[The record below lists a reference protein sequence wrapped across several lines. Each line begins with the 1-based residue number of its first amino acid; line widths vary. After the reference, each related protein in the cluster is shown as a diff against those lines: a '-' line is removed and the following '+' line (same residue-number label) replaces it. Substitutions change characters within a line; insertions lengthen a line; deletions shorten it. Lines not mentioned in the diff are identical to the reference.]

1 MQNLGLFE
9 QVKFLSV
16 GRKISGRDMVKIV
29 KDVNIMK
36 NYYGM
41 SIRQNCNDL
50 FPVRKSVNGTLIHNI
65 NFNRK
70 YKYKPAIDIAQKIQ
84 IIALNIRN
92 KF

>member
-16 GRKISGRDMVKIV
+16 GREMSRRDMVKIV

-36 NYYGM
+36 NYYGIA
-41 SIRQNCNDL
+41 IRQNCNDL
-50 FPVRKSVNGTLIHNI
+50 FPMRKSVNATLIHNT

-70 YKYKPAIDIAQKIQ
+70 YKYKPAIDVAQKIQ
-84 IIALNIRN
+84 IIGLNIRN
-92 KF
+92 TF

>member
-1 MQNLGLFE
+1 
-9 QVKFLSV
+9 
-16 GRKISGRDMVKIV
+16 MVKIV

-50 FPVRKSVNGTLIHNI
+50 FPMRKSVNATLIHNT

-70 YKYKPAIDIAQKIQ
+70 YKYKPAIDVAQKIQ
-84 IIALNIRN
+84 IIGLNIRN
-92 KF
+92 TF